1 MCSPCDLIV
10 CLFARKTLNSGGV
23 KAQRDSCD
31 DEQYKENQ
39 LNYSRSSDSDNHKP
53 NKRQKFVR
61 GRKPSSSQRRLLL
74 CVTPGNITEEKRV
87 RRNLG
92 TMEADQSVM
101 GSNINSWEQGLQRE
115 NTENEI
121 EGDESSYADKRLVN
135 ERDINCRCFSDNE
148 PQKNSEK
155 DSSTTKRIKSESDVD
170 IDEELAEQKLLLD
183 ETSTW
188 IDIKQTKNE
197 TRNGCETCNRFCNGE
212 KDNRVVCTAL

>member
-1 MCSPCDLIV
+1 MGENHHRL
-10 CLFARKTLNSGGV
+10 
-23 KAQRDSCD
+23 
-31 DEQYKENQ
+31 KEDYYYASHRVIPQ
-39 LNYSRSSDSDNHKP
+39 
-53 NKRQKFVR
+53 KRNA
-61 GRKPSSSQRRLLL
+61 
-74 CVTPGNITEEKRV
+74 CVEIWGLWKLT
-87 RRNLG
+87 
-92 TMEADQSVM
+92 
-101 GSNINSWEQGLQRE
+101 SNINSWEQGLQRE